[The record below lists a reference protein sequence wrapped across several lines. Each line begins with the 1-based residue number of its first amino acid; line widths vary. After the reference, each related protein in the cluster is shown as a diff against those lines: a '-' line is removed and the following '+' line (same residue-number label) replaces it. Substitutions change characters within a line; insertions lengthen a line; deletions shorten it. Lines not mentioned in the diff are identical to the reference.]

1 MLGTLLR
8 EEGGLGSWY
17 RRLGVS
23 RGQALP
29 APLQGVRGDGGVPP
43 RAPADLAPRG
53 GPGGARWFRG
63 HRSQCAWAGFGLDAS
78 GASFHQLSCFVPPW
92 VRSLLFPT
100 PGGGPE
106 KDRSCWWQVVPSRL
120 AGKTAHF
127 AVPLSRGDDEVG
139 GRLLA
144 LSSSANSSRVYV
156 HNSRCQRRPLKPCR
170 VYGQS
175 PEVELAVF
183 PLGKYRLSGV

>member
-78 GASFHQLSCFVPPW
+78 GASFHQLSCIMPLW
-92 VRSLLFPT
+92 VRSRSYFPPLEEAQRRT
-100 PGGGPE
+100 GAEGGRWCPVDWLG
-106 KDRSCWWQVVPSRL
+106 KLRVSRSPFPAEMTRL
-120 AGKTAHF
+120 AGAF
-127 AVPLSRGDDEVG
+127 LPPRPPLTPAG
-139 GRLLA
+139 
-144 LSSSANSSRVYV
+144 
-156 HNSRCQRRPLKPCR
+156 CT
-170 VYGQS
+170 
-175 PEVELAVF
+175 
-183 PLGKYRLSGV
+183 